1 MSLYG
6 RRDDQRDAL
15 MAVSGGDLVWR
26 CVVLMQTWTLE
37 AFRDYPAMEPRSL
50 DGGGGGG
57 GVERN

>member
-1 MSLYG
+1 
-6 RRDDQRDAL
+6 
-15 MAVSGGDLVWR
+15 MAVSGGDLVWQ
-26 CVVLMQTWTLE
+26 CVVCLMQTWTLE